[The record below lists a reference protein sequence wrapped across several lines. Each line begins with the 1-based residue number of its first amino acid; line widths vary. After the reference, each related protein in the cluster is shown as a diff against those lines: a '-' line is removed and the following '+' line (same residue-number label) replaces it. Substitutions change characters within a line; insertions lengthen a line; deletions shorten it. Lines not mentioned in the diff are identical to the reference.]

1 MVRCLRHFVDRKD
14 QRDLSLFLI
23 GLRFCPP
30 YDDTVSRLIS
40 SFLFLSTPASGQSI
54 LLVPGLAVSFFQE
67 CFLRDF

>member
-30 YDDTVSRLIS
+30 YDDTVS
-40 SFLFLSTPASGQSI
+40 
-54 LLVPGLAVSFFQE
+54 
-67 CFLRDF
+67 